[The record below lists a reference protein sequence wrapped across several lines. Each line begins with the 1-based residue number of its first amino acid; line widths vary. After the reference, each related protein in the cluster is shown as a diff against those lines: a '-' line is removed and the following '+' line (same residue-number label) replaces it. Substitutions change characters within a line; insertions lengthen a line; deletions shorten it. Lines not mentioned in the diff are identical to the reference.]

1 VNLGK
6 ALLDLGI
13 SVYCAA
19 FYAICRWYARDDGRM
34 RRMAESRWR
43 WERHISWKVRRGK
56 ISKEEYFDSFVRQS
70 RRTVKWVF
78 TPIVGVCVLALVV
91 AAVQALVSG

>member
-6 ALLDLGI
+6 ALMDLGA
-13 SVYCAA
+13 SAYGAA
-19 FYAICRWYARDDGRM
+19 FYAICRWYAHDDGRL

-43 WERHISWKVRRGK
+43 WEARISWKVRRGK
-56 ISKEEYFDSFVRQS
+56 ISKEEYIDSFIREF

-78 TPIVGVCVLALVV
+78 RPIVAVFVLAFVV
-91 AAVQALVSG
+91 AAVIALVSG